1 MELLDLL
8 RTIFERVRT
17 DADFISF
24 TEVLLENNVSYY
36 IYFVA
41 TGNVNF
47 VMSSDTFV
55 SLKSNRK
62 LLRVNS
68 QSCRALTRDAA
79 RRHFSG
85 ITTFDN
91 YCAELANAGV
101 FKWVVDLN
109 EKTRHY
115 WSKDNTL
122 KYDSAR
128 LIAEIITR
136 GSRYSGGP
144 PLVLFRAA
152 HRLQLRN
159 KMKNWLFYC
168 ASTNFSLV
176 NSLYP
181 QDFFRTFKR
190 LRC

>member
-55 SLKSNRK
+55 YLKSNRK

-122 KYDSAR
+122 
-128 LIAEIITR
+128 LHMENMIL
-136 GSRYSGGP
+136 P
-144 PLVLFRAA
+144 V
-152 HRLQLRN
+152 
-159 KMKNWLFYC
+159 
-168 ASTNFSLV
+168 
-176 NSLYP
+176 
-181 QDFFRTFKR
+181 
-190 LRC
+190 

>member
-41 TGNVNF
+41 TVNVNF

-122 KYDSAR
+122 
-128 LIAEIITR
+128 LHMENMIL
-136 GSRYSGGP
+136 P
-144 PLVLFRAA
+144 F
-152 HRLQLRN
+152 
-159 KMKNWLFYC
+159 
-168 ASTNFSLV
+168 
-176 NSLYP
+176 
-181 QDFFRTFKR
+181 
-190 LRC
+190 

>member
-79 RRHFSG
+79 RRHF
-85 ITTFDN
+85 
-91 YCAELANAGV
+91 
-101 FKWVVDLN
+101 
-109 EKTRHY
+109 
-115 WSKDNTL
+115 
-122 KYDSAR
+122 
-128 LIAEIITR
+128 
-136 GSRYSGGP
+136 
-144 PLVLFRAA
+144 
-152 HRLQLRN
+152 
-159 KMKNWLFYC
+159 
-168 ASTNFSLV
+168 
-176 NSLYP
+176 
-181 QDFFRTFKR
+181 
-190 LRC
+190 

>member
-1 MELLDLL
+1 
-8 RTIFERVRT
+8 
-17 DADFISF
+17 
-24 TEVLLENNVSYY
+24 
-36 IYFVA
+36 FVA

-68 QSCRALTRDAA
+68 QACRTLTREAA

-85 ITTFDN
+85 ITPFDI

-122 KYDSAR
+122 
-128 LIAEIITR
+128 LHMENMIL
-136 GSRYSGGP
+136 P
-144 PLVLFRAA
+144 F
-152 HRLQLRN
+152 
-159 KMKNWLFYC
+159 
-168 ASTNFSLV
+168 
-176 NSLYP
+176 
-181 QDFFRTFKR
+181 
-190 LRC
+190 